1 MNGWL
6 FISPVNGIRLA
17 LCVVFGVLV
26 FRSAWVADDAYIT
39 FRTIDNWAQGYGPVW
54 NIAERVQAYTHPLWM
69 LMLSAAHVL
78 TQDVYY
84 TAIGLSLFASLATAG
99 LLLRRV
105 DGVRLWLVGLLLCTS
120 KAFVDFSTSGLEDPL
135 SHLLIVLSAYSLLKS
150 SPNLADFRR
159 STLWVALAATCRLDL
174 LVLLGPA
181 LLFQW
186 YALPKQRARWVA
198 LAVGLLP
205 LILWELFATLYYGHP
220 LPNSAM
226 AKLGARPW
234 TELAPKGVLYLWNS
248 LRWDPVL
255 LLTCL
260 LAFLPGLSA
269 LKVDWRPSGGL
280 ALGGWLY
287 LLYVVSVGGDFM
299 SGRFLTEPF
308 VLALVLLT
316 HVDAIPL
323 QPLRLLLAGAF
334 CQSLLHPFSPLRSGT
349 DYANPDWDDAAIADE
364 RGYYYPTTGL
374 LKLWSD
380 GRQPVLPGRETPSQ
394 ERQVVVMETIGVDG
408 FTAGPEVHI
417 IDLMGLGDPLLSRL
431 TCSDD
436 KARVGHYRRILPEGY
451 EASLRAGQ
459 NVIVDPETAER
470 YHQIQQLTRG
480 ELLDGERL
488 RLIFQSL

>member
-1 MNGWL
+1 
-6 FISPVNGIRLA
+6 
-17 LCVVFGVLV
+17 
-26 FRSAWVADDAYIT
+26 
-39 FRTIDNWAQGYGPVW
+39 
-54 NIAERVQAYTHPLWM
+54 
-69 LMLSAAHVL
+69 MLSAAHVL
-78 TQDVYY
+78 TQDVLHGHW
-84 TAIGLSLFASLATAG
+84 TLVIRESGHSRASTSSGRQCSVVVGGPAALHIKGLCRF
-99 LLLRRV
+99 
-105 DGVRLWLVGLLLCTS
+105 
-120 KAFVDFSTSGLEDPL
+120 FTSGLEDPL

-174 LVLLGPA
+174 LVYWDPHCFFSGT
-181 LLFQW
+181 
-186 YALPKQRARWVA
+186 LPKQRARWVA

-205 LILWELFATLYYGHP
+205 LILGSSSPLSIMDTRCPIGHGEARSATLDG
-220 LPNSAM
+220 
-226 AKLGARPW
+226 
-234 TELAPKGVLYLWNS
+234 LAPKVLYRQI

-269 LKVDWRPSGGL
+269 LKVDWRHSGVL

-287 LLYVVSVGGDFM
+287 LIYVVSVGGDFM

-394 ERQVVVMETIGVDG
+394 ERQVVVMETIEVDG

-436 KARVGHYRRILPEGY
+436 KARWSLSADSSRR
-451 EASLRAGQ
+451 
-459 NVIVDPETAER
+459 V
-470 YHQIQQLTRG
+470 
-480 ELLDGERL
+480 
-488 RLIFQSL
+488 